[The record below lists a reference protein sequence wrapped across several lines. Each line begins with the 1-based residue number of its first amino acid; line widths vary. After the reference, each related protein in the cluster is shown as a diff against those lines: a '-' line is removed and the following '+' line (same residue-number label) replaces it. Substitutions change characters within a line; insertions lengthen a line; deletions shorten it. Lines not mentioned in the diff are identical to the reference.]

1 MDFVIKDILK
11 KRGLSTKAF
20 AAQLGKAP
28 QYVSNIING
37 GKGASLSTLNDI
49 AAALGVPL
57 WQLFI
62 SPDDLQSEKEKRAK
76 GFQAI
81 IKDGARCYTA
91 DNWEEVCDL
100 YVKHKNGDLV

>member
-1 MDFVIKDILK
+1 MRIKEIMKSKGVGVEQLALK
-11 KRGLSTKAF
+11 LGITRQALSRK
-20 AAQLGKAP
+20 
-28 QYVSNIING
+28 ING
-37 GKGASLSTLNDI
+37 ESITISSASDI

-91 DNWEEVCDL
+91 DNWEELCDL